1 MSTRRQALKNEA
13 AQYFVLKD
21 LFPKSN
27 FDSRRKLT
35 DYQAK
40 KISKTLRR
48 FKIEHK
54 EDLHRMTPIGRGRK
68 AYLKSH
74 DQPDYYIGTFLS
86 GGRKVNTDVKYQG
99 GELLYNRKGSPRARS
114 NDLDTSGD
122 DEAFIKSA
130 KAVLKKRAGRKAGIT
145 AGGKVIGA
153 VIPTRENDLIIKE
166 GVRIFNKYGWAFDG
180 KLTPSQIEQYN
191 LIDINGQI
199 YRERT
204 NPNGTKYLQEVAHPS
219 EWGMAI
225 YFEGK
230 KEEKPK
236 KKTIKR
242 KKK

>member
-1 MSTRRQALKNEA
+1 MSTFRQNLKNEA

-27 FDSRRKLT
+27 FDNRRKLT

-40 KISKTLRR
+40 KISRALRE
-48 FKIEHK
+48 FKIEHA
-54 EDLHRMTPIGRGRK
+54 EDLHRMTPIKRGRK
-68 AYLKSH
+68 EYLKEH
-74 DQPDYYIGTFLS
+74 EQPSYYIGTFLS
-86 GGRKVNTDVKYQG
+86 GGRKVNTDVKYTG
-99 GELLYNRKGSPRARS
+99 GELQYNRKGSPRARS
-114 NDLDTSGD
+114 NDLDTSSD

-130 KAVLKKRAGRKAGIT
+130 KEVLKRRKGRKAGIT

-166 GVRIFNKYGWAFDG
+166 GLRIFNKYGWAFDG
-180 KLTPSQIEQYN
+180 KLSEQEIQKYN
-191 LIDINGQI
+191 LTEINGQI
-199 YRERT
+199 YRERRYG
-204 NPNGTKYLQEVAHPS
+204 NGVPYLQKVAHPS

-230 KEEKPK
+230 IEEKPK
-236 KKTIKR
+236 KKG